1 MRFPN
6 YRHPLVVLVGVLA
19 LLLVAP
25 LGSSAEEDA
34 GTLSG
39 RVVDMTGHPVSDLA
53 LGIQPID
60 MIEGEMWQMPTPMQQ
75 SRTDAAG
82 NFRINDI
89 VPGHAKLVVVPKTG
103 TFESDKEIHAIEIG
117 GLRFLPIDH
126 PNFQISHE
134 QRIRFLSTFEVEPK
148 KVSAV
153 GGIPLYIKSGVDI
166 KDITVTVRPRMRVR
180 CRVLL
185 ADGTP
190 LTDAA
195 VKLHLNYRS
204 LDGVNSG
211 RGSRS
216 PTYTDSD
223 GYIVMYM
230 NLPAFCTVSIEYQGD
245 TAMGETFK
253 IGEEQRRHDLVF
265 RLSKASMPPVPNAPT
280 PLSDDVQVPPIP
292 RIPKEVQAPP
302 VPRIPKEVQA
312 PPVPQMPN
320 LIGAWVVNPANGH
333 AYKKIRCRSWEDARA
348 KAIDEGAH
356 LVSINDE
363 AEQKWLVEVF
373 GREPFLIGLT
383 RLENQTEWQWT
394 SGEPIAYTNWALRG
408 LTTVQEAFVFVSM
421 IDGKW
426 RIGTSES
433 LQRVGIVL
441 LEKEVDRL
449 EAK

>member
-6 YRHPLVVLVGVLA
+6 FRHPFVALIEILA

-25 LGSSAEEDA
+25 LFSSAEEEA
-34 GTLSG
+34 STLSG
-39 RVVDMTGHPVSDLA
+39 RVIDMERNPVSDLTF
-53 LGIQPID
+53 GIQPID
-60 MIEGEMWQMPTPMQQ
+60 IVEGEMWQMPTPMQQ

-82 NFRINDI
+82 NFRISDI

-103 TFESDKEIHAIEIG
+103 TFEPDMGIRSIDIG
-117 GLRFLPIDH
+117 GLRFLPIDNL
-126 PNFQISHE
+126 NFQVSHE
-134 QRIRFLSTFEVEPK
+134 QRLRFVTTFEVEPK
-148 KVSAV
+148 KVSVV
-153 GGIPLYIKSGVDI
+153 GGIPLYIKSGADI
-166 KDITVTVRPRMRVR
+166 KDITVTVRPRMRIR

-190 LTDAA
+190 LADAA
-195 VKLHLNYRS
+195 VKFDLRCQS
-204 LDGVNSG
+204 LDNTFSG
-211 RGSRS
+211 NFSRN

-223 GYIVMYM
+223 GYFVIYV
-230 NLPAFCTVSIEYQGD
+230 NLPMFCTGTVEYQGD

-265 RLSKASMPPVPNAPT
+265 QLSKASMLPVPNAPT
-280 PLSDDVQVPPIP
+280 PPLEDVQVPPP
-292 RIPKEVQAPP
+292 APSIPKKVQAPP
-302 VPRIPKEVQA
+302 VPP
-312 PPVPQMPN
+312 MPDP
-320 LIGAWVVNPANGH
+320 IGTWVVNPANGH
-333 AYKKIRCRSWEDARA
+333 AYKRIQCKTWKDARA
-348 KAIDEGAH
+348 KAIAEGAH

-363 AEQKWLVEVF
+363 TEQKWLVEVF
-373 GREPFLIGLT
+373 GRDPFLIGLT

-394 SGEPIAYTNWALRG
+394 SGEPVAYTNWALRG

-426 RIGTSES
+426 RIGTPES
-433 LQRVGIVL
+433 LQRVGIAL

>member
-6 YRHPLVVLVGVLA
+6 FKHPLVALIGILA
-19 LLLVAP
+19 FLLAAP
-25 LGSSAEEDA
+25 LFSSAEEEVSI
-34 GTLSG
+34 LSG
-39 RVVDMTGHPVSDLA
+39 RVIDMEGHPVSGLT

-60 MIEGEMWQMPTPMQQ
+60 IVEGEMWQMPTPMQQ
-75 SRTDAAG
+75 SRTNSEG
-82 NFRINDI
+82 HFRINDI

-148 KVSAV
+148 KVSTI

-166 KDITVTVRPRMRVR
+166 KGITVTVRPRMRVR

-280 PLSDDVQVPPIP
+280 PLSEDVQVP
-292 RIPKEVQAPP
+292 PP
-302 VPRIPKEVQA
+302 VPRIP
-312 PPVPQMPN
+312 PVPGDVHVPPLVPPMPN

-333 AYKKIRCRSWEDARA
+333 AYKRIQCKTWKDARTM
-348 KAIDEGAH
+348 AIAEGAH
-356 LVSINDE
+356 LVSINNE

-408 LTTVQEAFVFVSM
+408 LTTVQEAFVFVSL

-426 RIGTSES
+426 RIGTPES
-433 LQRVGIVL
+433 LQRVGIAL
-441 LEKEVDRL
+441 LEKEDGKPNKPL
-449 EAK
+449 EEK

>member
-6 YRHPLVVLVGVLA
+6 FKHPLMAFVGVLA
-19 LLLVAP
+19 LLLVAS
-25 LGSSAEEDA
+25 LSSGAEENA
-34 GTLSG
+34 STLSG
-39 RVVDMTGHPVSDLA
+39 HVVDMEGHPVSELT

-89 VPGHAKLVVVPKTG
+89 VPGRAKLVVVPKTG

-148 KVSAV
+148 KVSTI
-153 GGIPLYIKSGVDI
+153 GGIPLYIKSGMAI

-195 VKLHLNYRS
+195 VTLHLNYRS

-253 IGEEQRRHDLVF
+253 IGEGQRRHDLVF
-265 RLSKASMPPVPNAPT
+265 QLSKASMPPVPDAPT
-280 PLSDDVQVPPIP
+280 PPLKDVQVPPSAP
-292 RIPKEVQAPP
+292 SIPKEVQAPP
-302 VPRIPKEVQA
+302 VPR
-312 PPVPQMPN
+312 MPDS
-320 LIGAWVVNPANGH
+320 IGTWVVNPTNGH
-333 AYKKIRCRSWEDARA
+333 AYKRIQCKTWKDARA
-348 KAIDEGAH
+348 MAVAEEAH
-356 LVSINDE
+356 LVSINNE

-373 GREPFLIGLT
+373 GRDPFLIGLT

-394 SGEPIAYTNWALRG
+394 SGEPVTYTNWALRG
-408 LTTVQEAFVFVSM
+408 LATTRDARVFVSM

-426 RIGTSES
+426 RIGTPES
-433 LQRVGIVL
+433 LQGVGIAL

-449 EAK
+449 DKPLENR

>member
-6 YRHPLVVLVGVLA
+6 FRPPLVALVGILA
-19 LLLVAP
+19 LLLAAP
-25 LGSSAEEDA
+25 LPSSAEEDA

-39 RVVDMTGHPVSDLA
+39 RVVDMEEHPVSDLT

-82 NFRINDI
+82 NFQIKDI

-103 TFESDKEIHAIEIG
+103 TFEPDTEIHAVDSG
-117 GLRFLPIDH
+117 GLRFLPIDN
-126 PNFQISHE
+126 PNFKISHE

-153 GGIPLYIKSGVDI
+153 GGIPLYIESGMDT
-166 KDITVTVRPRMRVR
+166 KDITVTVRPRMRIR
-180 CRVLL
+180 CQVLL
-185 ADGTP
+185 ADGSP

-195 VKLHLNYRS
+195 VKLHLHYRS

-211 RGSRS
+211 KGSRS

-223 GYIVMYM
+223 GYIVMYV
-230 NLPAFCTVSIEYQGD
+230 NLPAFCTVSVEYKGD

-253 IGEEQRRHDLVF
+253 IGEAQRRHDLVF
-265 RLSKASMPPVPNAPT
+265 RLSKASSPPVPEATT
-280 PLSDDVQVPPIP
+280 PLPEDVQVPP
-292 RIPKEVQAPP
+292 P
-302 VPRIPKEVQA
+302 VPSIPEEVQA

-320 LIGAWVVNPANGH
+320 PIGAWVVNPANGH
-333 AYKKIRCRSWEDARA
+333 AYKRIQCKTWEDASA
-348 KAIDEGAH
+348 LAIAEGAH

-373 GREPFLIGLT
+373 GRDPFLIGLT
-383 RLENQTEWQWT
+383 RLADQTEWQWT
-394 SGEPIAYTNWALRG
+394 SGEPVAYTNWVLRG
-408 LTTVQEAFVFVSM
+408 VTTDRDARVFVSM

-426 RIGTSES
+426 RIGTPES
-433 LQRVGIVL
+433 LQRIGIAL

-449 EAK
+449 ETK